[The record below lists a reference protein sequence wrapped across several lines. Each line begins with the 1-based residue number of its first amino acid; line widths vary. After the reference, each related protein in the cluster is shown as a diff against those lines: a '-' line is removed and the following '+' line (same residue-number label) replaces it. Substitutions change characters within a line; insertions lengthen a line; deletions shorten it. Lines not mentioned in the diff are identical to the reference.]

1 MKTLNTILIF
11 ILSTILLC
19 AQRLRPFEPVEYFGL
34 NPDWVVPV
42 KDTVLAMYNQNPNTD
57 EYNSIN
63 VYNPSLNII
72 STDNFIFHFKFFGG
86 GYTLGSTIL
95 ECRDI
100 HTGQLIWQK
109 RYGLYED
116 NIQTVLRLMKINED
130 GNLVV
135 MGQKKKYPVDS
146 PLNTEKFLDMRIFEE
161 TLQVETGEVIH
172 QNLCDYDGPDVYP
185 TSYSPFGN
193 VDESAFFFEKEN
205 YRYYEYRTINGQNHI
220 RSFILDKCG
229 VVMSDTFKVP
239 VYDMIDKVNILEI
252 SEDTIMILSKKLNRP
267 DSTFSFIFKYYTKDL
282 ILLDSFLST
291 SFPNLQFGQMIVGF
305 SKDKQKLAI
314 KWLRFDNADPLPP
327 RPESTGIFDRKGR
340 LLKSVHF
347 PKSFNV
353 FTFNVMLDWE
363 GNDDKIVL
371 LQEEVRQ
378 QNEFSIDNYLM
389 VYKYTEHGG
398 VREKLVEFKSTD
410 SLKIGGPIMIA
421 EVSPNKYILQLFQS
435 EFYIKS
441 NGRPASDSDARAL
454 LFTMIDKD
462 RFTKPTN
469 SREVAEADE
478 GLIIY
483 PNPGSDALTLAWQY
497 SFSGEISVHNAQG
510 HFVRQYPVDQHQE
523 YIMDASAWPP
533 GLYLL
538 RIYDSRKQVTNIK
551 KWVKY

>member
-1 MKTLNTILIF
+1 
-11 ILSTILLC
+11 
-19 AQRLRPFEPVEYFGL
+19 VEYFGL
-34 NPDWVVPV
+34 NPDWVVPI
-42 KDTVLAMYNQNPNTD
+42 KDTVLGQNTEIAFIDDYSSFYYYTPFNDQLVHGDFMY
-57 EYNSIN
+57 
-63 VYNPSLNII
+63 
-72 STDNFIFHFKFFGG
+72 HFKFFGG
-86 GYTLGSTIL
+86 GFSIGGTIL

-161 TLQVETGEVIH
+161 TLQVETGEVVH

-193 VDESAFFFEKEN
+193 VGEAAFFFEKDN

-291 SFPNLQFGQMIVGF
+291 SFPNLQFGQMIAGF
-305 SKDKQKLAI
+305 SKDKQKIAI
-314 KWLRFDNADPLPP
+314 KWLRFDNADPFPP
-327 RPESTGIFDRKGR
+327 SPESTGIFDRKGR

-347 PKSFNV
+347 PKQPTV
-353 FTFNVMLDWE
+353 FVSNVMLDWE
-363 GNDDKIVL
+363 GDDDQIIL
-371 LQEEVRQ
+371 LQEELRLP
-378 QNEFSIDNYLM
+378 NEFSIDNYLM
-389 VYKYTEHGG
+389 VYKYTEHGA
-398 VREKLVEFKSTD
+398 VREKLVEFRSTD
-410 SLKIGGPIMIA
+410 SLKIGSPIRIT
-421 EVSPNKYILQLFQS
+421 EVAPDKYILLMGQS
-435 EFYIKS
+435 EFYIQS

-462 RFTKPTN
+462 RFTKPT
-469 SREVAEADE
+469 SSQEVAADDK
-478 GLIIY
+478 GLTIY
-483 PNPGSDALTLAWQY
+483 PNPGWDALTLAWQY
-497 SFSGEISVHNAQG
+497 PFSGEISVHNAQG
-510 HFVRQYPVDQHQE
+510 HFIRQYPVDQHQE

-538 RIYDSRKQVTNIK
+538 RIYDSQKQVTNIK